1 MSSGK
6 LIQARFIRVAH
17 WGGAVRGFF
26 AGRMREARKLRFQ
39 PLALD
44 RTFLRSGSRVLGG
57 FRSWLSRP
65 PFRVP
70 TWVAVVVLV
79 VLAVAAFGFLEART
93 AIFQSTFLPVLDS
106 WLTWHVAPGSSGAV
120 IFPHRGPYDTE
131 RGYSR
136 LPEFQTRLEAR
147 GYQLLEQARFSPALA
162 LATRIGLSPPIR
174 EKPFAWL
181 KIRSRDEGVI
191 YDAARPVYRI
201 QSMDSVPPLVIR
213 SLLVME
219 NRQLVENTDPRA
231 NPAVDW
237 GRLARAAVLA
247 TGSKLGLPVKFQG
260 GSTLAVQIEKYR
272 HSEGGRTGS
281 VGDKVRQIASA
292 SLRAYRDGSDTRAAQ
307 QTIILDYLN
316 TVPLGAA
323 PGYGEVDGI
332 GEGLRVWFGLDPAR
346 VFADL
351 TSARSTRAKAKAYK
365 PVLALLCSVRS
376 PNWLSQNRKELDRRV
391 TFYQDA
397 LCASGVID
405 KSLRNRLAKT
415 PIRFHS
421 PELVDPTPYSQRK
434 ASDLVRRELVSTL
447 GLRDLY
453 ELDRL
458 DLAVTSTFD
467 ATLQDSVVALF
478 NRLGNPEVAAAHGLY
493 GQHLLGAAD
502 PGRIAYSLLLV
513 EHTPGGELVRV
524 QADNLNGPFD
534 LNSDMRMELGST
546 AKLRTLGQ
554 YLQIV
559 ERLHGELYGLD
570 RGTLAKRA
578 SAARD
583 PITAW
588 ATQEHLANPE
598 VSVDTLFQHALNRT
612 YSASPYESFYTGGGV
627 HVFHNFDPDDNGR
640 ILTIREA
647 LVHSTNLVF
656 VRLMRDIVRYEEA
669 RLPYDVNAV
678 MSNSA
683 NPIRQRLLVKASDQ
697 ESRQVLWHAYSR
709 LRGATPAQIPTRL
722 LGVLPPGPKTTRR
735 LSILYFAWNSGAS
748 ASSLSAWLAQDGI
761 RIAPDDAAALTK
773 KYGNLR
779 FGIKDY
785 AYLLGHHP
793 LEIWCA
799 REIYG
804 RPNATWDV
812 VLDRST
818 AVRQQAQRWLF
829 DPRLKRAQDLRLRT
843 IIEQD
848 AFDRIAVDW
857 RRLAFP
863 FQHLV
868 PSYAT
873 AIGSSADR
881 PEALAELIGIV
892 VNDGVRRPPRF
903 IRDLRFGADT
913 PYEALYEK
921 TPDLDQRV
929 MSVSEARALRGALG
943 QVVARGTAERL
954 NGAFRTEEG
963 DTISLGG
970 KTGSGDNRLHM
981 FAHGGRLIATQ
992 AVNRTATF
1000 VFYLGDRY
1008 YGVLTASVSGPR
1020 AGDYTFTSA
1029 LPLQVLKLLAPQ
1041 ISRSI
1046 QNENLKPG
1054 SKPVVVA
1061 RAPDATPKTQ
1071 APAAPP
1077 TAPTK
1082 SKLPAKHAPNPTR
1095 TPHPIPAPGEPGA
1108 PPTVLI
1114 ESAPAVPGLL
1124 PAIR

>member
-1 MSSGK
+1 
-6 LIQARFIRVAH
+6 V
-17 WGGAVRGFF
+17 

-39 PLALD
+39 PFALD
-44 RTFLRSGSRVLGG
+44 RGFMRSGSRVVGG
-57 FRSWLSRP
+57 FRSWFSRP
-65 PFRVP
+65 HFRIP
-70 TWVAVVVLV
+70 TWIGIAALV
-79 VLAVAAFGFLEART
+79 ILALAALALFEAQT
-93 AIFQSTFLPVLDS
+93 STLQSTLLPVLDS
-106 WLTWHVAPGSSGAV
+106 WLTWNVAPGASGSV
-120 IFPHRGPYDTE
+120 VFPRPGPYDTE

-147 GYQLLEQARFSPALA
+147 GYQLVEQARFSPALA

-181 KIRSRDEGVI
+181 KIRSRDDTVV
-191 YDAARPVYRI
+191 YDAARPVYRLRSI
-201 QSMDSVPPLVIR
+201 DSVPPLVVR
-213 SLLVME
+213 SLLLME
-219 NRQLVENTDPRA
+219 NRQLVDNTDPRA

-247 TGSKLGLPVKFQG
+247 TGSRLGLPVQFQG

-292 SLRAYRDGSDTRAAQ
+292 TLRAYRDGSDTRHAQ
-307 QTIILDYLN
+307 ERIILDYLN
-316 TVPLGAA
+316 TVPLGAV

-332 GEGLRVWFGLDPAR
+332 GEGLRVWFGLDPAN
-346 VFADL
+346 VFKDL
-351 TSARSTRAKAKAYK
+351 EAARPTRAKARAFKH
-365 PVLALLCSVRS
+365 VLALLCSVRS
-376 PNWLSQNRKELDRRV
+376 PSWLIQNHDELNRRV
-391 TFYQDA
+391 TYYQDA

-415 PIRFHS
+415 PIRFQHF
-421 PELVDPTPYSQRK
+421 EMVDQTSYSQRK
-434 ASDLVRRELVSTL
+434 ASDLVRRELVAIL

-458 DLAVTSTFD
+458 DLDVTSTFD

-478 NRLGNPEVAAAHGLY
+478 NRLGSPDVVASQGLV
-493 GQHLLGAAD
+493 GQHLLGSGD
-502 PGRIAYSLLLV
+502 PARVAYSLLLV
-513 EHTPGGELVRV
+513 EHTPGGEMVRV
-524 QADNLNGPFD
+524 QADNLNRPFD
-534 LNSDMRMELGST
+534 LNSDMLMELGST
-546 AKLRTLGQ
+546 AKLRTLAQ

-559 ERLHGELYGLD
+559 ERLHGELYGL
-570 RGTLAKRA
+570 GTATLANRA
-578 SAARD
+578 RAAGD

-588 ATQEHLANPE
+588 ATQQLLQNPE
-598 VSVDTLFQHALNRT
+598 VPVDTLLQRAMDRT

-669 RLPYDVNAV
+669 RLPYNVDAV
-678 MSNSA
+678 MNNTT
-683 NPIRQRLLVKASDQ
+683 NPVRLRLLTKASDA
-697 ESRQVLWHAYSR
+697 ESRQVLWRAYSR
-709 LRGATPAQIPTRL
+709 LRGAQPAEIPSRL
-722 LGVLPPGPKTTRR
+722 LGVLPPGPQTTRR
-735 LSILYFAWNSGAS
+735 LAILYFAWHQGAS
-748 ASSLSAWLAQDGI
+748 AGSLSTWLASNGV
-761 RIAPDDAAALTK
+761 RIAPADAEALTK

-785 AYLLGHHP
+785 AYLLGRHP

-799 REIYG
+799 REVAG
-804 RPNATWDV
+804 NPAATWDV

-903 IRDLRFGADT
+903 IRDLRFGSDT
-913 PYEALYEK
+913 PYEALYAK

-954 NGAFRTEEG
+954 NGAFRTEGG

-970 KTGSGDNRLHM
+970 KTGSGDNRLHF
-981 FAHGGRLIATQ
+981 FAHGGRLITTH

-1046 QNENLKPG
+1046 QNDEGSKTG

-1061 RAPDATPKTQ
+1061 RAPE
-1071 APAAPP
+1071 APDGSLKAAPP
-1077 TAPTK
+1077 TEASPT
-1082 SKLPAKHAPNPTR
+1082 SPAKPKPSPKHAFPPSPR
-1095 TPHPIPAPGEPGA
+1095 RPHPIPAPGEPGA

-1114 ESAPAVPGLL
+1114 EAAPLVPG
-1124 PAIR
+1124 PIHAIR